1 MSVNLPD
8 PLLRLLNVAVVVVI
22 YLFLLRVI
30 RAVWAELREPI
41 SNASEEKA
49 SDGPNIEV
57 KRGAAKSLRIV
68 DPPESRGTTF
78 QITNEL
84 TVGRAQGC
92 HISLDDSYTSQLH
105 ARIYRQDGQ
114 AYVEDLGSTNGTF
127 LNRRKVTA
135 PTTLFHG
142 DRLQIGRTVF
152 EVRK

>member
-1 MSVNLPD
+1 MSANIPD
-8 PLLRLLNVAVVVVI
+8 PLLRLFNVAIVVII
-22 YLFLLRVI
+22 YLFLFRVI
-30 RAVWAELREPI
+30 RAVWAELREPT
-41 SNASEEKA
+41 NFSEEKPSEA
-49 SDGPNIEV
+49 PNTQV
-57 KRGAAKSLRIV
+57 KRGAAKTLRII
-68 DPPESRGTTF
+68 DPPEARGKVF
-78 QITNEL
+78 QISGEL

-114 AYVEDLGSTNGTF
+114 AYVDDLGSTNGTF

-135 PTTLFHG
+135 PTSLHNG